1 VNGTS
6 TAPAV
11 VSTVGAEIPRLAAL
25 LSAAFADNAVSDW
38 LFQGRQDNHH
48 PGFFTAYLRHA
59 LASGRVEQTA
69 DGTAVAVWIYRDGT
83 ENTEIFKRES
93 ADAVGVHLARLVL
106 LEGTLYEA
114 QPKQPHWW
122 LAFLGVLPAHR
133 GRGHGGRLLYHAADW
148 QGGQLAYLEATSHRL
163 TGYYTRHG
171 YTSGTVVHVPQGGPT
186 VHPMW
191 LRPNGP

>member
-6 TAPAV
+6 AAPAV
-11 VSTVGAEIPRLAAL
+11 VSTVGAEIPRLAAV
-25 LSAAFADNAVSDW
+25 LSAAFADNPVSDW

-59 LASGRVEQTA
+59 LAHGRVDQTT
-69 DGTAVAVWIYRDGT
+69 DGTAVAVWIHRGGT
-83 ENTEIFKRES
+83 ENAGVFKRES

-114 QPKQPHWW
+114 QPRAPHWW

-133 GRGHGGRLLYHAADW
+133 GRGHGGRLLHHATGW
-148 QGGQLAYLEATSHRL
+148 QGDATAYLEATSHRL

-171 YTSGTVVHVPQGGPT
+171 YAPGPVVHIPHGGP
-186 VHPMW
+186 VIHPMS
-191 LRPNGP
+191 LLPNHS